1 MLTLFHVKWLT
12 REKIIMKT
20 MLFKCKHSRLVFNIT
35 AFNSIKLFSH
45 AIIYQDLWRDSM
57 LPLCS
62 AKTRPVFTP
71 LVFCFST
78 VLPLLLASQ
87 AWCNGNAEGTEV
99 MFYVFQ
105 D

>member
-1 MLTLFHVKWLT
+1 
-12 REKIIMKT
+12 
-20 MLFKCKHSRLVFNIT
+20 
-35 AFNSIKLFSH
+35 
-45 AIIYQDLWRDSM
+45 M

-99 MFYVFQ
+99 MLYLLQWLSLCLLLMPSVLMGTRNLSVVGGVWFSEPDLWACGVE
-105 D
+105 DL